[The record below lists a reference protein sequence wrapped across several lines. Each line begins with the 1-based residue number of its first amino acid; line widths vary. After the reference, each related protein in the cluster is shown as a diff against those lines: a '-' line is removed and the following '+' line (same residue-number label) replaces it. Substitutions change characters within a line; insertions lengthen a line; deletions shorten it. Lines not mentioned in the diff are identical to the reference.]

1 VTQQYLIGQFSALLE
16 GLQPPAGERLAD
28 IVRDL
33 RLEVESSPPWMLP
46 ELAHEAMDLSDTM
59 CWDALERGD
68 NIGFGRYARAAVAL
82 GDFADSAGM
91 MAG

>member
-1 VTQQYLIGQFSALLE
+1 VTQQYLIGQFSVLLE

-33 RLEVESSPPWMLP
+33 RLEVESSPLWMLP
-46 ELAHEAMDLSDTM
+46 ELAHEAIDLSDTV

-68 NIGFGRYARAAVAL
+68 SSGFGRYARAAVAL
-82 GDFADSAGM
+82 GEFADSAGM